1 MATLKKYDLTGK
13 EVGKHEI
20 DDSVLHVKSN
30 MQMIKNYLVA
40 IRNNARQWS
49 ANTKTRAEVNKTKK
63 KPHAQKGTGR
73 ARQGSLAAPHFKGGG
88 VAFGPKPKF
97 DQHVRINRKE
107 RRLAIKTLICEKI
120 QEGSLMILKLPTM
133 KEPKTKLVSDFLN
146 KLEIN
151 NKSVLFLGESQV
163 SQKAEKTTAEKN
175 KFVLS
180 MRNIPKTD
188 FASISHLNGYDL
200 VKSKTIVVLE
210 PAFDQMVTLISGDQS

>member
-13 EVGKHEI
+13 EVGEHEI
-20 DDSVLHVKSN
+20 DDSILHVKSN

-49 ANTKTRAEVNKTKK
+49 ANTKTRAEVDKSKK

-120 QEGSLMILKLPTM
+120 QEGSLMILKLPSM
-133 KEPKTKLVSDFLN
+133 KEPKTKLVFDFLN
-146 KLEIN
+146 KLELSK
-151 NKSVLFLGESQV
+151 KSVLFLGESQV
-163 SQKAEKTTAEKN
+163 DQKAKKTEAQKN
-175 KFVLS
+175 QFVLS

-200 VKSKTIVVLE
+200 AKSKTIVVLE

>member
-1 MATLKKYDLTGK
+1 VATLKKYDLTGK
-13 EVGKHEI
+13 EVGEHEI
-20 DDSVLHVKSN
+20 DDSILHVKSN

-49 ANTKTRAEVNKTKK
+49 ANTKTRAEVDKSKK

-120 QEGSLMILKLPTM
+120 QEGSLMILKLPSM
-133 KEPKTKLVSDFLN
+133 KEPKTKLVFDFLN
-146 KLEIN
+146 KLELSK
-151 NKSVLFLGESQV
+151 KSVLFLGESQV
-163 SQKAEKTTAEKN
+163 DQKAKKTEAQKN
-175 KFVLS
+175 QFVLS

-200 VKSKTIVVLE
+200 AKSKTIVVLE

>member
-13 EVGKHEI
+13 EVGDLEI
-20 DDSVLHVKSN
+20 DDSTIQVKAN

-49 ANTKTRAEVNKTKK
+49 ANTKTRAEVNKTKR

-107 RRLAIKTLICEKI
+107 RRQAIRSLICEKI
-120 QEGSLMILKLPTM
+120 QEGSLMVLKLPTM
-133 KEPKTKLVSDFLN
+133 KEPKTKLVSGFLD
-146 KLEIN
+146 KLELN
-151 NKSVLFLGESQV
+151 QKSVLFLGES
-163 SQKAEKTTAEKN
+163 SIEQKSNNTSDQKN

-188 FASISHLNGYDL
+188 FASISHMNGYDL
-200 VKSKTIVVLE
+200 VKNKAIIVLE
-210 PAFDQMVTLISGDQS
+210 PALDQMLTLISGD

>member
-1 MATLKKYDLTGK
+1 VATLKKYDLTGK
-13 EVGKHEI
+13 EVGDLEI
-20 DDSVLHVKSN
+20 DDSTIQVKAN

-49 ANTKTRAEVNKTKK
+49 ANTKTRAEVNKTKR

-107 RRLAIKTLICEKI
+107 RRQAIRSLICEKI
-120 QEGSLMILKLPTM
+120 QEGSLMVLKLPTM
-133 KEPKTKLVSDFLN
+133 KEPKTKLVSGFLD
-146 KLEIN
+146 KLELN
-151 NKSVLFLGESQV
+151 QKSVLFLGES
-163 SQKAEKTTAEKN
+163 SIEQKSNNTSDQKN

-188 FASISHLNGYDL
+188 FASISHMNGYDL
-200 VKSKTIVVLE
+200 VKNKAIIVLE
-210 PAFDQMVTLISGDQS
+210 PALDQMLTLISGD

>member
-1 MATLKKYDLTGK
+1 VATLKKYDLTGK
-13 EVGKHEI
+13 EVGEHEI
-20 DDSVLHVKSN
+20 DDSIIHVKSN

-49 ANTKTRAEVNKTKK
+49 ANTKTRSEVNKTKK

-73 ARQGSLAAPHFKGGG
+73 ARQGTLSAPHFKGGG

-107 RRLAIKTLICEKI
+107 RRQAIKALICEKI
-120 QEGSLMILKLPTM
+120 QAGSLMVLKLPAM
-133 KEPKTKLVSDFLN
+133 KEPKTKLVSEFLT
-146 KLEIN
+146 KLELN
-151 NKSVLFLGESQV
+151 QKSVLFLGEDSND
-163 SQKAEKTTAEKN
+163 QKGKKTSDLRN
-175 KFVLS
+175 KFILS
-180 MRNIPKTD
+180 MRNLPKTD

-200 VKSKTIVVLE
+200 VKNKTLVVLE

>member
-13 EVGKHEI
+13 EVGEHEI
-20 DDSVLHVKSN
+20 DDSIIHVKAN

-49 ANTKTRAEVNKTKK
+49 ANTKTRAEVDKTKR

-107 RRLAIKTLICEKI
+107 RRQAIRALICEKI
-120 QEGSLMILKLPTM
+120 QEGSLLVLKLPEM
-133 KEPKTKLVSDFLN
+133 KEPKTKLVSSFLD
-146 KLEIN
+146 KLELKQ
-151 NKSVLFLGESQV
+151 KSVLFLGAAS
-163 SQKAEKTTAEKN
+163 AEKETKKAANQKHN
-175 KFVLS
+175 FVLS

-188 FASISHLNGYDL
+188 FVSISHLNGYDL
-200 VKSKTIVVLE
+200 VKNKAIVVEEHAL
-210 PAFDQMVTLISGDQS
+210 DQMVTLISGDQS